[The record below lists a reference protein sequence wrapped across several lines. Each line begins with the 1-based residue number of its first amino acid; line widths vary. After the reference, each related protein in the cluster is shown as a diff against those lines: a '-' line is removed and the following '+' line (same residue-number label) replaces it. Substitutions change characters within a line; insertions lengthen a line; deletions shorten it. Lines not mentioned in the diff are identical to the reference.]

1 MGEGREAGLVLRG
14 CQIHSSLEHLSV
26 PLGKLSHI
34 GFGGIDEVVY
44 WAYGDF
50 EAVVSAAVV
59 ELQSLP
65 KCSEGYS
72 SRLLQ
77 SSWMFHVPAVK
88 KNPYMPEIL
97 PPHAAWPCSLA
108 AARMPE

>member
-1 MGEGREAGLVLRG
+1 MGEGREASLVLRR

-44 WAYGDF
+44 WAFGDF

-59 ELQSLP
+59 E
-65 KCSEGYS
+65 CS
-72 SRLLQ
+72 RC
-77 SSWMFHVPAVK
+77 
-88 KNPYMPEIL
+88 N
-97 PPHAAWPCSLA
+97 
-108 AARMPE
+108 